1 MHWSKEAE
9 EARPFGESFEFGAEL
24 VGVVASYQSEQDAAA
39 VGERL
44 FDPVGREWKLEAGHV
59 GQVSGHHRDGS
70 GGYVRQMRIWRSHEL
85 GNPLD
90 VLKLEEVE
98 APEPG
103 PGQVQITTEAVGI
116 TFPDV
121 LSCRGE
127 YQIPT
132 RLPFTPGG
140 ETAGVVTARGEGV
153 DNIELGASV
162 AVLGGGLSEVNVAAA
177 SSVFP
182 YPTESL
188 SAAQAAAVPVNY
200 GTAWFALHDRAHVQS
215 GETVLITGAA
225 GGTGTAC
232 IQLAHAAGAVPIAVV
247 GGEEKAAL
255 VRSLG
260 VEHVV
265 DHRETPDWVDS
276 VREMSGGGVDVCF
289 DAVGGDAYQ
298 KARRCM
304 AWDGRLLIIGFVG
317 GIADAPTNH
326 ILLKNYSVV
335 GVHWGASLM
344 RDPSAVGRQM
354 AEVFALAGTGAVAPP
369 LYPPFAFEDA
379 AQALQD
385 LADRKVYGKAVVT
398 L

>member
-1 MHWSKEAE
+1 
-9 EARPFGESFEFGAEL
+9 
-24 VGVVASYQSEQDAAA
+24 
-39 VGERL
+39 
-44 FDPVGREWKLEAGHV
+44 
-59 GQVSGHHRDGS
+59 
-70 GGYVRQMRIWRSHEL
+70 MRIWCSHEL

-90 VLKLEEVE
+90 VLRLEEDE
-98 APEPG
+98 APTPG
-103 PGQVQITTEAVGI
+103 PGQVQIDTRAVGL

-132 RLPFTPGG
+132 RLPYTPGG
-140 ETAGVVTARGEGV
+140 ETAGVVRALGEGV
-153 DNIELGASV
+153 EGLAVGDAV
-162 AVLGGGLSEVNVAAA
+162 AVLGGGLRETNVAAA

-182 YPTESL
+182 YPTSSL
-188 SAAQAAAVPVNY
+188 TAAQAAAVPVNY
-200 GTAWFALHDRAHVQS
+200 GTAWFALHDRAHVQT

-232 IQLAHAAGAVPIAVV
+232 IQLALAAGAIPIAVV

-255 VRSLG
+255 ARTLG

-265 DHRETPDWVDS
+265 DHQQTPAWVDT

-289 DAVGGDAYQ
+289 DAVGGDAYHQ
-298 KARRCM
+298 ARRCM

-344 RDPSAVGRQM
+344 RDPGAVGRQM
-354 AEVFALAGTGAVAPP
+354 AEVFSLAESGAVSPP
-369 LYPPFAFEDA
+369 LYPPFGFEEA

-385 LADRKVYGKAVVT
+385 LADRKVYGKAVVE
-398 L
+398 LR

>member
-1 MHWSKEAE
+1 
-9 EARPFGESFEFGAEL
+9 
-24 VGVVASYQSEQDAAA
+24 
-39 VGERL
+39 
-44 FDPVGREWKLEAGHV
+44 
-59 GQVSGHHRDGS
+59 
-70 GGYVRQMRIWRSHEL
+70 MRIWRSHEL

-90 VLKLEEVE
+90 VLRLEEDT
-98 APEPG
+98 AAEPG
-103 PGQVQITTEAVGI
+103 PGQVQIETKAVGL

-121 LSCRGE
+121 LSCRGQ

-132 RLPFTPGG
+132 SLPFTPGG
-140 ETAGVVTARGEGV
+140 ETAGVITALGDGVEGLEV
-153 DNIELGASV
+153 GASV
-162 AVLGGGLSEVNVAAA
+162 AVLGGGLREVNVASAGV
-177 SSVFP
+177 VFP
-182 YPTESL
+182 YPTDSL
-188 SAAQAAAVPVNY
+188 SPAQAAAVPVNY
-200 GTAWFALHDRAHVQS
+200 GTAWFALHDRAHVQP

-232 IQLAHAAGAVPIAVV
+232 IQLALAAGAVPIAVV
-247 GGEEKAAL
+247 GGEEKVSL

-265 DHRETPDWVDS
+265 DHRENPEWVDA
-276 VREMSGGGVDVCF
+276 VRDMSGGGVDVCF

-335 GVHWGASLM
+335 GVHWGASLG
-344 RDPSAVGRQM
+344 RDPQAAGRQM
-354 AEVFALAGTGAVAPP
+354 AEVFALAETGQVAPP
-369 LYPPFAFEDA
+369 LYPPFRFEDA

-385 LADRKVYGKAVVT
+385 LADRKVYGKAVVEV
-398 L
+398 

>member
-1 MHWSKEAE
+1 
-9 EARPFGESFEFGAEL
+9 
-24 VGVVASYQSEQDAAA
+24 
-39 VGERL
+39 
-44 FDPVGREWKLEAGHV
+44 
-59 GQVSGHHRDGS
+59 
-70 GGYVRQMRIWRSHEL
+70 MRIWRSHEL

-90 VLKLEEVE
+90 VLALEEVD
-98 APEPG
+98 APVPG
-103 PGQVQITTEAVGI
+103 PGEVQIETKAVGL

-127 YQIPT
+127 YQVPT
-132 RLPFTPGG
+132 RLPYTPGG
-140 ETAGVVTARGEGV
+140 ETSGVVTALGDGVEG
-153 DNIELGASV
+153 IEIGAAV
-162 AVLGGGLSEVNVAAA
+162 TVLGGGLREVNVANAA
-177 SSVFP
+177 SVFP
-182 YPTESL
+182 YPTDML
-188 SAAQAAAVPVNY
+188 SAAQAAAIPVNY
-200 GTAWFALHDRAHVQS
+200 GTAWFALHDRAHLQP
-215 GETVLITGAA
+215 GESVLITGAA

-232 IQLAHAAGAVPIAVV
+232 IQLALAAGATPIAVV

-255 VRSLG
+255 VRGLG

-265 DHRETPDWVDS
+265 DHRETPEWVDA
-276 VREMSGGGVDVCF
+276 VRTMSGGGVDVCF

-344 RDPSAVGRQM
+344 RDPDAVGRQM
-354 AEVFALAGTGAVAPP
+354 AAVMALAASGRVAPP

-379 AQALQD
+379 ARALQD
-385 LADRKVYGKAVVT
+385 LADRKVYGKAVVEV
-398 L
+398 

>member
-1 MHWSKEAE
+1 
-9 EARPFGESFEFGAEL
+9 
-24 VGVVASYQSEQDAAA
+24 
-39 VGERL
+39 
-44 FDPVGREWKLEAGHV
+44 
-59 GQVSGHHRDGS
+59 
-70 GGYVRQMRIWRSHEL
+70 MRIWRSHEL

-90 VLKLEEVE
+90 VLALEEIDT
-98 APEPG
+98 PEPG
-103 PGQVQITTEAVGI
+103 PGEVQIETKAVGL

-127 YQIPT
+127 YQVPT
-132 RLPFTPGG
+132 RLPYTPGG
-140 ETAGVVTARGEGV
+140 ETSGVVTALGDGVEG
-153 DNIELGASV
+153 IEIGAAV
-162 AVLGGGLSEVNVAAA
+162 AVLGGGLREVNVANAA
-177 SSVFP
+177 SVFP
-182 YPTESL
+182 YPTDAL
-188 SAAQAAAVPVNY
+188 TAAQAAAIPVNY
-200 GTAWFALHDRAHVQS
+200 GTAWFALHDRAHLQP
-215 GETVLITGAA
+215 GESVLVTGAA

-232 IQLAHAAGAVPIAVV
+232 IQLALAGGATPIAVV

-265 DHRETPDWVDS
+265 DHRVTPDWVDM
-276 VREMSGGGVDVCF
+276 VRGMSGGGVDVCF

-344 RDPSAVGRQM
+344 RDPGAVGRQM
-354 AEVFALAGTGAVAPP
+354 AAVMALAASGQVAPP
-369 LYPPFAFEDA
+369 LYPPFAFGDA

-385 LADRKVYGKAVVT
+385 LADRKVYGKAVVEV
-398 L
+398 